1 MRKIIC
7 AVMALVLVLAL
18 TACNSDTERTVFMDE
33 TLTIYRTG
41 RDIRVTSADTGK
53 TYNFTLRRTRRKESG
68 VVASRTVIQ
77 EDSFTITS
85 IGSAWLIETP
95 STRTFIRW

>member
-18 TACNSDTERTVFMDE
+18 TACNSDNERTVFTSE
-33 TLTIYRTG
+33 ALTVYRIG

-53 TYNFTLRRTRRKESG
+53 EYKFLLKRTRRKKSG

-95 STRTFIRW
+95 LTRTFIRW